1 MLRHSAGEVVLDSLA
16 EGPTVAAPA
25 QHHTKLRQSQEK
37 DKETDKGKE
46 KEKREPK
53 KREGFRADGNNPG
66 LDSMGVFGTIT
77 NEVMKF
83 SMKRHVS
90 DRVGSDGLGHRFL
103 GKTDA
108 ARGLE
113 EVNRDIIS
121 RKLYEAACAPLT
133 RASVIETLIDRGADV
148 NWRVRNLFSTQLTTP
163 DLILY
168 SSYTSVASW
177 TALDGMSPSL
187 FSSSR
192 NSKANLFSR

>member
-90 DRVGSDGLGHRFL
+90 DRVGTTEGLGHRFL

-113 EVNRDIIS
+113 VNKDIIS

-148 NWRVRNLFSTQLTTP
+148 NWRVRNLFSTVE
-163 DLILY
+163 Y
-168 SSYTSVASW
+168 A
-177 TALDGMSPSL
+177 
-187 FSSSR
+187 
-192 NSKANLFSR
+192 